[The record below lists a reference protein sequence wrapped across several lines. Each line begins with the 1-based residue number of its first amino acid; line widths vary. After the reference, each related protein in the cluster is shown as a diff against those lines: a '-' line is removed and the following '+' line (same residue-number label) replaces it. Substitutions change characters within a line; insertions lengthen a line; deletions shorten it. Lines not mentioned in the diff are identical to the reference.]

1 MSEVKPLVA
10 IHCLVYNHAPYLRD
24 CLDGF
29 VMQQTNFPFVAIVHD
44 DVSTDGSAVIIREYE
59 EKYPDIIKLIYEA
72 ENLYQKGGFTA
83 INEVMNTAIEAT
95 GAKYVAMCEG
105 DDYWT
110 DPLKLQKQVDFME
123 ANPEYSV
130 CFHRYDIY
138 DETNKQFRS
147 DACGIYL
154 NECNKNKEVTIDMF
168 LRHWVT
174 QPLTMMYRNG
184 VNLGGDKKYTFYRD
198 QHTIFHLLQTGKGAL
213 LNFKAGVYREHNG
226 GIHSK
231 TSLESQC
238 RIGITIAKEL
248 YQKNGKLAVLKKNY
262 IRYIDWGINV
272 FSKKN
277 KKIALGLIYKR
288 FYLSLSFKHFIKQSY
303 NLLRRA

>member
-1 MSEVKPLVA
+1 MEINKNIVVSVCM
-10 IHCLVYNHAPYLRD
+10 ITYNHENYIAQAIEGVL
-24 CLDGF
+24 
-29 VMQQTNFPFVAIVHD
+29 MQQTNFDIELVIGED
-44 DVSTDGSAVIIREYE
+44 CSTDKTRDICMEYASKYHTIIRLLRR
-59 EKYPDIIKLIYEA
+59 K
-72 ENLYQKGGFTA
+72 ENLGISKNFFNTLNKCTGKYIA
-83 INEVMNTAIEAT
+83 I
-95 GAKYVAMCEG
+95 CEG

-123 ANPEYSV
+123 MNPEYSV

-154 NECNKNKEVTIDMF
+154 NECDKNKEVTIDMF

-198 QHTIFHLLQTGKGAL
+198 QHIIFHLLQAGKGAL
-213 LNFKAGVYREHNG
+213 LNFKAGVYREHTG

-231 TSLESQC
+231 TTVESQC
-238 RIGITIAKEL
+238 KIGLIIAEELYEKNGKSAILKSNYLRYLDWGITI
-248 YQKNGKLAVLKKNY
+248 
-262 IRYIDWGINV
+262 
-272 FSKKN
+272 FSKSN
-277 KKIALGLIYKR
+277 KKYTLQLILKR
-288 FYLSLSFKHFIKQSY
+288 FIVSKSIK
-303 NLLRRA
+303 NLLKQLYKFLSK